1 MCSRLSCPWAQSS
14 LTRQEESKLVRKS
27 TILTMKGDLKKNDF
41 NTKLVAAKFISFL
54 QDESRCLGDI
64 PRLLML
70 VSPTTCRLHMMGN
83 LWGLASKES
92 GCKNGPDGCSE
103 VV

>member
-1 MCSRLSCPWAQSS
+1 
-14 LTRQEESKLVRKS
+14 
-27 TILTMKGDLKKNDF
+27 MKGDLKKNHF
-41 NTKLVAAKFISFL
+41 KTKLVAAKFISLL
-54 QDESRCLGDI
+54 QYESWYLGDI

-70 VSPTTCRLHMMGN
+70 VSPTTFRLYVMGN
-83 LWGLASKES
+83 LWGLASKEK

>member
-1 MCSRLSCPWAQSS
+1 M
-14 LTRQEESKLVRKS
+14 KKVNYKKK
-27 TILTMKGDLKKNDF
+27 TILAMKGDLKKNYF
-41 NTKLVAAKFISFL
+41 KTKLVAAKFISLL
-54 QDESRCLGDI
+54 QDESWCLGDT

-70 VSPTTCRLHMMGN
+70 VSPTTCRLYRTGN
-83 LWGLASKES
+83 LGGLASKEN